1 MSRDSKRKEK
11 KDEWKFRKRE
21 AIYVEATRT

>member
-11 KDEWKFRKRE
+11 KDELKFRKRE